1 MDYDLNSY
9 DALSLIYDVAYDLS
23 LSLERDCI
31 YNELKDDQVA
41 VLSGCYAVID
51 WAANRI
57 AELGL
62 EGDECEPYHAPAIQN
77 LIDAP
82 KLMNALANALSQNLF
97 STRCPGTVDYRKVQ
111 ALAGLRAIVPYIES
125 ITRILGD

>member
-23 LSLERDCI
+23 QSLERDCI
-31 YNELKDDQVA
+31 HNDLKDDQVV
-41 VLSGCYAVID
+41 VLAGCYAVID
-51 WAANRI
+51 WVANRI

-62 EGDECEPYHAPAIQN
+62 EGDECDPYHAPTVQY

-82 KLMNALANALSQNLF
+82 KLMNSLANALSQNLF
-97 STRCPGTVDYRKVQ
+97 STRCPGAVDYRKVQ
-111 ALAGLRAIVPYIES
+111 ALAGLRAVVPYIES
-125 ITRILGD
+125 ITQILED